1 MTYLPQRG
9 IKLMNHHIQLMI
21 SCKGYNCII
30 ASKCS
35 RLCQTGHCMKETGKK
50 NKVFIM
56 EKPKC
61 KHALVFV

>member
-21 SCKGYNCII
+21 SCKRYNCII

-35 RLCQTGHCMKETGKK
+35 RLCQTGHCTEGNRKEKQSLY
-50 NKVFIM
+50 N
-56 EKPKC
+56 
-61 KHALVFV
+61 ALVFIQFPK